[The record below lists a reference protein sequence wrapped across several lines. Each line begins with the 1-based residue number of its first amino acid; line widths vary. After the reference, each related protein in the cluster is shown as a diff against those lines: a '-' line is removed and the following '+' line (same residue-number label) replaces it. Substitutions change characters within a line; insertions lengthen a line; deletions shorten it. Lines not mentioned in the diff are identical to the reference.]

1 MSRQVVVLGG
11 TSGIGL
17 ALARHCLAQGDDV
30 TVCGRDA
37 QRLPAAL
44 QATQPRWRVCSLDVA
59 DKAALAAVIHPPGG
73 EPLDLL
79 IVTAGM
85 YFNTRHQAVD
95 AATTLRMLQTNV
107 SGLSQAFE
115 LGAQRML
122 AQGSGHL
129 VAVSSMAGLMKDY
142 PGASVYSATKRTV
155 LSVCHTYQ
163 LALAPFGIAVTAVV
177 PGYIDTARL
186 RQLNGGDARR
196 KPFLLSEAQAVDRI
210 LAAIARRQAL
220 CVFPRRLHGVVRLL
234 NALPAWCLRGLLGR
248 P

>member
-1 MSRQVVVLGG
+1 MTRKVLILGG

-17 ALARHCLAQGDDV
+17 ALARHCWARGDDV

-37 QRLPAAL
+37 QRLPVAL
-44 QATQPRWRVCSLDVA
+44 QATQPRWRVCALDVA
-59 DKAALAAVIHPPGG
+59 DKAALAAVIHAPDD

-79 IVTAGM
+79 IVTAGL

-95 AATTLRMLQTNV
+95 AATTLRMLKTNV
-107 SGLSQAFE
+107 SGLGQAFE
-115 LGAQRML
+115 LASERML
-122 AQGSGHL
+122 GQGSGHL

-155 LSVCHTYQ
+155 LSLCQTYQ

-177 PGYIDTARL
+177 PGYMDTAKL

-196 KPFLLSEAQAVDRI
+196 KPFLLSEVRAVDHI
-210 LAAIARRQAL
+210 LAAIERRQPL
-220 CVFPRRLHGVVRLL
+220 CVFPWQMHWVVRIL
-234 NALPAWCLRGLLGR
+234 NTLPSWCLRTGLGR